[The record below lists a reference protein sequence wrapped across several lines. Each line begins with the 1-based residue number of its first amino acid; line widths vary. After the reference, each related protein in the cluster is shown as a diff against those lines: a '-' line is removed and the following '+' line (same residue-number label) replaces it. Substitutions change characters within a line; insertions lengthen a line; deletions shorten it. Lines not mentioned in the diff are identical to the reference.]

1 MYGSDGGSIPEHMW
15 LGAIYVRRSMEK
27 AINTLVDGGYIGED
41 EATEMTRMI
50 LSENAERVYKLR

>member
-1 MYGSDGGSIPEHMW
+1 MW